1 RPHPRVQPAAGTR
14 AEDVQPRPGRTQ
26 PRPVRVRRHAQRDPA
41 TARHRRRTGRAIPD
55 FPRSMMMNA
64 VRLLAAALA
73 ALALAAPAAAQE
85 KFKVGY
91 LRVMD
96 DAQAI
101 LADKA
106 DLYARRGVDVELVE
120 FKSGTDLIKAIVGG
134 QLHSGVLGFTNA
146 IAWASRGADLKVV
159 GGAQNGYHAMI
170 VREEAGIEKIADLK
184 GRTIASQKEGSTAD
198 TVLKGVV
205 FKQAGLAPADVGIMG
220 VSPQVA
226 VQSLVAKRVDAAFLF
241 ETQAST
247 VKAIAPVKETY
258 EIGEVWPL
266 PCMVVI
272 TSGEVLKTR
281 KDDLWKTLDAQK
293 DAIDMLQQRPEEAA
307 RYIAGEFIAEPTLRT
322 LDGKE
327 VPREE
332 IITKAIRTQVF
343 NAALTD
349 KDLARMQEIA
359 AIMQENG
366 SLKTRDGSP
375 FDVNALLDL

>member
-1 RPHPRVQPAAGTR
+1 
-14 AEDVQPRPGRTQ
+14 
-26 PRPVRVRRHAQRDPA
+26 
-41 TARHRRRTGRAIPD
+41 
-55 FPRSMMMNA
+55 MNA

-241 ETQAST
+241 EPQASI
-247 VKAIAPVKETY
+247 VKAIAPVKRPAT
-258 EIGEVWPL
+258 VTPKATRRLSVSSATL
-266 PCMVVI
+266 P
-272 TSGEVLKTR
+272 S
-281 KDDLWKTLDAQK
+281 A
-293 DAIDMLQQRPEEAA
+293 RPA
-307 RYIAGEFIAEPTLRT
+307 RAGESGIR
-322 LDGKE
+322 
-327 VPREE
+327 VPIRPS
-332 IITKAIRTQVF
+332 AGPIRTRILVRSSRR
-343 NAALTD
+343 NEL
-349 KDLARMQEIA
+349 
-359 AIMQENG
+359 
-366 SLKTRDGSP
+366 
-375 FDVNALLDL
+375 